1 MMDYLKTDEEQG
13 EALKRWLAQNGL
25 GLLIAIAVGVGSVLG
40 YQQWQQYQINQQS
53 DAAGRYQELI
63 ELSAVNFSDQDTDAD
78 YERLLTVADGLR
90 QSHAGSNYAALG
102 AGIVAAQA
110 VERGD
115 FDLAVSQLTYAEAEL
130 ELPEL
135 KAMAS
140 LRLARLE
147 LELGQGDAALSRVRS
162 MSAEFFKGSRSE
174 LEGDILVALEKPLE
188 ARDAYLK
195 AQASLTEAGLNTAVV
210 DLKLSALPEGS

>member
-1 MMDYLKTDEEQG
+1 MDYLKTDEEQG

-25 GLLIAIAVGVGSVLG
+25 GLLVAIAVGVGSVLG

-63 ELSAVNFSDQDTDAD
+63 ELSAVNFAEQDTDAD

-115 FDLAVSQLTYAEAEL
+115 FDLAVSQLTYAEGEL

-174 LEGDILVALEKPLE
+174 LEGDILVALDKPLD

>member
-25 GLLIAIAVGVGSVLG
+25 GLLVAIAVGVGSVLG

-63 ELSAVNFSDQDTDAD
+63 ELSAVNFAEQDTDAD
-78 YERLLTVADGLR
+78 YDRLLAVADGLR

-102 AGIVAAQA
+102 AAIVAAQA

-174 LEGDILVALEKPLE
+174 LEGDILVTLNKPLE

-195 AQASLTEAGLNTAVV
+195 AQTSLTDAGLNTAVV

>member
-1 MMDYLKTDEEQG
+1 MDYLKTDEEQG

-25 GLLIAIAVGVGSVLG
+25 GLLVAIAVGVGSVLG

-63 ELSAVNFSDQDTDAD
+63 ELSAVNFSEQDTDAD

-147 LELGQGDAALSRVRS
+147 LELGQGDAALNRVRS

>member
-1 MMDYLKTDEEQG
+1 MDYLKTDEEQG

-25 GLLIAIAVGVGSVLG
+25 GLVVAIGVGVGSVLG
-40 YQQWQQYQINQQS
+40 YQQWQQHQIKQQS
-53 DAAGRYQELI
+53 DAASRYQELI
-63 ELSAVNFSDQDTDAD
+63 ELSAMNFADPETASD

-90 QSHAGSNYAALG
+90 QSHSGSNYAALG

-115 FDLAVSQLTYAEAEL
+115 FDLAVSQLTYAETEL

-135 KAMAS
+135 KAMTS

-147 LELGQGDAALSRVRS
+147 LELGEGDSALSRVQS
-162 MSAEFFKGSRSE
+162 LSTVFFQGSRSE
-174 LEGDILVALEKPLE
+174 LEGDILVVLDQPLK
-188 ARDAYLK
+188 ARESYLK
-195 AQASLTEAGLNTAVV
+195 AQAALTEAGLNTAVV
-210 DLKLSALPEGS
+210 DLKLSAVPEGF

>member
-1 MMDYLKTDEEQG
+1 MDYLKTDEEQG

-25 GLLIAIAVGVGSVLG
+25 GLLVAIAVGVGSVLG
-40 YQQWQQYQINQQS
+40 YQQWQKHQINQQS

-63 ELSAVNFSDQDTDAD
+63 ELSAVKFAEQDTDAD
-78 YERLLTVADGLR
+78 YERLLIVADGLR

-135 KAMAS
+135 KAMVS

-174 LEGDILVALEKPLE
+174 LEGDILVALDKPLE

-195 AQASLTEAGLNTAVV
+195 AQTSLTEAGLNTAVV

>member
-25 GLLIAIAVGVGSVLG
+25 GLLVAIGVGVGSVLG

-63 ELSAVNFSDQDTDAD
+63 ELSAVDFAEQDTDAD
-78 YERLLTVADGLR
+78 YERLLIVADSLR

-115 FDLAVSQLTYAEAEL
+115 FDLAVSQLTYAESEL

-147 LELGQGDAALSRVRS
+147 LELGQGDAALNRVRS
-162 MSAEFFKGSRSE
+162 TSAEFFKGSYSE
-174 LEGDILVALEKPLE
+174 LEGDILVALDKPLE
-188 ARDAYLK
+188 ARDAYLE
-195 AQASLTEAGLNTAVV
+195 AQTALTEAGLNTAVV

>member
-1 MMDYLKTDEEQG
+1 MDYLKTDEEQG

-25 GLLIAIAVGVGSVLG
+25 GLLVAIGVGVGSVLG

-63 ELSAVNFSDQDTDAD
+63 ELSAVDFAEQDTDAD
-78 YERLLTVADGLR
+78 YERLLIVADSLR

-115 FDLAVSQLTYAEAEL
+115 FDLAVSQLTYAESEL

-135 KAMAS
+135 KVMAS

-147 LELGQGDAALSRVRS
+147 LELGQGDAALNRVRS
-162 MSAEFFKGSRSE
+162 TSAEFFKGSYSE
-174 LEGDILVALEKPLE
+174 LEGDILVALDKPLE
-188 ARDAYLK
+188 ARDAYLE
-195 AQASLTEAGLNTAVV
+195 AQTALTEAGLNTAVV

>member
-1 MMDYLKTDEEQG
+1 MDYLKTDEEQG

-40 YQQWQQYQINQQS
+40 YQQWQDYQLNQQS

-63 ELSAVNFSDQDTDAD
+63 ELSAVNFAEAETDAD
-78 YERLLTVADGLR
+78 YDRLLSVADGLR
-90 QSHAGSNYAALG
+90 QAHDGSNYAALG

-115 FDLAVSQLTYAEAEL
+115 FDLAVSQLTFAESQL

-147 LELGQGDAALSRVRS
+147 LELGQGDSALDRVRS
-162 MSAEFFKGSRSE
+162 MSSEFFQGSRSE
-174 LEGDILVALEKPLE
+174 LEGDLLVTMEKPLE
-188 ARDAYLK
+188 AREAYLK
-195 AQASLTEAGLNTAVV
+195 AQSSLTEAGLNTAVV

>member
-25 GLLIAIAVGVGSVLG
+25 GLLVAVAVGVGSVLG

-63 ELSAVNFSDQDTDAD
+63 ELSAVNFAEQDTDAD

-147 LELGQGDAALSRVRS
+147 LELGQGDAALGRVRS

-174 LEGDILVALEKPLE
+174 LEGDILVTLDKPLE

-195 AQASLTEAGLNTAVV
+195 AQISLTEAGLNTAVV

>member
-25 GLLIAIAVGVGSVLG
+25 GLLVAIAVGVGSVLG

-63 ELSAVNFSDQDTDAD
+63 ELSAVNFAKQETASD
-78 YERLLTVADGLR
+78 YERLLAVADSLR
-90 QSHAGSNYAALG
+90 QSHGGSNYAALG

-135 KAMAS
+135 KAIAS

-147 LELGQGDAALSRVRS
+147 LELGQGDAALNRVRS
-162 MSAEFFKGSRSE
+162 ISVEFFKGSRSE
-174 LEGDILVALEKPLE
+174 LEGDILVALDKPLQ

-195 AQASLTEAGLNTAVV
+195 AQTALTEAGLNTAVV

>member
-25 GLLIAIAVGVGSVLG
+25 GLVVAIGVGVGSVLG
-40 YQQWQQYQINQQS
+40 YQQWQQHQINQQS
-53 DAAGRYQELI
+53 DAADRYQELI
-63 ELSAVNFSDQDTDAD
+63 ELSAINFADPETASD

-115 FDLAVSQLTYAEAEL
+115 FDLAVSQLTYAETEL

-135 KAMAS
+135 KAMTS

-147 LELGQGDAALSRVRS
+147 LELGEGDSALSRVQS
-162 MSAEFFKGSRSE
+162 LSTEFFQGSRSE
-174 LEGDILVALEKPLE
+174 LEGDILVALDQPLK
-188 ARDAYLK
+188 AREAYLE
-195 AQASLTEAGLNTAVV
+195 AQASLTKAGLNTAVV

>member
-25 GLLIAIAVGVGSVLG
+25 GLLVAIAVGVGSVLG

-63 ELSAVNFSDQDTDAD
+63 ELSAVNFSEQDTDAD

-147 LELGQGDAALSRVRS
+147 LELGQGDAALNRVRS

-188 ARDAYLK
+188 AREAYLR

>member
-25 GLLIAIAVGVGSVLG
+25 GLLVAIAVGVGSVLG

-63 ELSAVNFSDQDTDAD
+63 ELSAINFSEQDTDAD

-147 LELGQGDAALSRVRS
+147 LELGQGDAALNRVRS

-188 ARDAYLK
+188 AREAYLR

>member
-1 MMDYLKTDEEQG
+1 MDYLKTDEEQG

-25 GLLIAIAVGVGSVLG
+25 GLLVAIAVGVGSVLG
-40 YQQWQQYQINQQS
+40 YQQWQQHQINQQS

-63 ELSAVNFSDQDTDAD
+63 ELSAVNFAEQDTDAD
-78 YERLLTVADGLR
+78 YERLLIVGDGLR

-147 LELGQGDAALSRVRS
+147 LELGRGDAALSRVRS

-174 LEGDILVALEKPLE
+174 LEGDILVALDKPLE

-195 AQASLTEAGLNTAVV
+195 AQTSLTEAGLNTAVV

>member
-1 MMDYLKTDEEQG
+1 MDYLKTDEEQG

-25 GLLIAIAVGVGSVLG
+25 GLILAIGVGVGSVLG
-40 YQQWQQYQINQQS
+40 YQQWHQHQINQQS
-53 DAAGRYQELI
+53 DAAGRYQGLI
-63 ELSAVNFSDQDTDAD
+63 ELSEINFANPETASD
-78 YERLLTVADGLR
+78 YEYLLTVANGLR

-115 FDLAVSQLTYAEAEL
+115 FDLAVSQLTYAETEL

-135 KAMAS
+135 KAMTS

-147 LELGQGDAALSRVRS
+147 LELGEGDSALSRVQS
-162 MSAEFFKGSRSE
+162 MSTEFFQGSRSE
-174 LEGDILVALEKPLE
+174 LEGDILVALDQPLK
-188 ARDAYLK
+188 AREAYLK

>member
-1 MMDYLKTDEEQG
+1 MDYFKTDEEQG

-25 GLLIAIAVGVGSVLG
+25 GLVVAIGVGVGSVLG
-40 YQQWQQYQINQQS
+40 YQQWHQHQINQQS
-53 DAAGRYQELI
+53 DAAGRYQGLI
-63 ELSAVNFSDQDTDAD
+63 ELSAINFANPETASD

-115 FDLAVSQLTYAEAEL
+115 LDLAVSQLTYAETEL

-135 KAMAS
+135 KAMTS

-147 LELGQGDAALSRVRS
+147 LELGEGDSALSRVQS
-162 MSAEFFKGSRSE
+162 MSTEFFQGSRSE
-174 LEGDILVALEKPLE
+174 LEGDILVAIDQPLK
-188 ARDAYLK
+188 AREAYLK

>member
-1 MMDYLKTDEEQG
+1 MDYLKTDEEQG

-25 GLLIAIAVGVGSVLG
+25 GLVVAIGVGVGSVLG
-40 YQQWQQYQINQQS
+40 YQQWQQHQINQQS
-53 DAAGRYQELI
+53 DAAGLYQELI
-63 ELSAVNFSDQDTDAD
+63 ELSAINFADPETASD

-90 QSHAGSNYAALG
+90 QSHAGSNYAAIG

-115 FDLAVSQLTYAEAEL
+115 FDLAVSQLTYAETEL

-135 KAMAS
+135 KVMTS

-147 LELGQGDAALSRVRS
+147 LELGEGDSALSRVQS
-162 MSAEFFKGSRSE
+162 MSTEFFQGSRSE
-174 LEGDILVALEKPLE
+174 LEGDILVALDQPLK
-188 ARDAYLK
+188 AREAYLE

>member
-25 GLLIAIAVGVGSVLG
+25 GLLVAIAVGVGSVLG

-63 ELSAVNFSDQDTDAD
+63 ELSAVNFSEQDTDAD

-147 LELGQGDAALSRVRS
+147 LELGQGDAALNRVRS

-188 ARDAYLK
+188 AREAYLR
-195 AQASLTEAGLNTAVV
+195 AQASLTDAGLNTAVV

>member
-1 MMDYLKTDEEQG
+1 MDYLKTDEEQG

-25 GLLIAIAVGVGSVLG
+25 GLLVAIAVGVGSVLG

-63 ELSAVNFSDQDTDAD
+63 ELSAVNFSEQDTDAD

-147 LELGQGDAALSRVRS
+147 LELGQGDAALNRVRS

-174 LEGDILVALEKPLE
+174 LEGDILVALEQPLE
-188 ARDAYLK
+188 AREAYLR

>member
-1 MMDYLKTDEEQG
+1 MDYLKTDEEQG

-25 GLLIAIAVGVGSVLG
+25 GLLVAIAVGVGSVLG

-63 ELSAVNFSDQDTDAD
+63 ELSAINFSEQDTDAD

-147 LELGQGDAALSRVRS
+147 LELGQGDAALNRVRS

-188 ARDAYLK
+188 AREAYLR

>member
-1 MMDYLKTDEEQG
+1 MDYLKTDEEQG

-25 GLLIAIAVGVGSVLG
+25 GLVVAIGVGVGSVLG
-40 YQQWQQYQINQQS
+40 YQQWQQHQINQQS
-53 DAAGRYQELI
+53 DAAGHYQELI
-63 ELSAVNFSDQDTDAD
+63 ELSAMNFADPKTESD

-115 FDLAVSQLTYAEAEL
+115 FDLAVSQLTYAETEL
-130 ELPEL
+130 QLPEL
-135 KAMAS
+135 KAMTS

-147 LELGQGDAALSRVRS
+147 LELGEVDSAFSRLQS
-162 MSAEFFKGSRSE
+162 MSTEFFQGSRSE
-174 LEGDILVALEKPLE
+174 LEGDILVALDQPLK
-188 ARDAYLK
+188 AREAYLE

>member
-25 GLLIAIAVGVGSVLG
+25 GLLVAIGVGVGSVLG

-63 ELSAVNFSDQDTDAD
+63 ELSAVDFAEQDTDAD
-78 YERLLTVADGLR
+78 YERLLIVADSLR

-115 FDLAVSQLTYAEAEL
+115 FDLAVSQLTYAESEL

-135 KAMAS
+135 KVMAS

-147 LELGQGDAALSRVRS
+147 LELGQGDAALNRVRS
-162 MSAEFFKGSRSE
+162 TSAEFFKGSYSE
-174 LEGDILVALEKPLE
+174 LEGDILVALNKPLE
-188 ARDAYLK
+188 ARDAYLE
-195 AQASLTEAGLNTAVV
+195 AQTALTEAGLNTAVV

>member
-1 MMDYLKTDEEQG
+1 MDYLKTDEEQG

-25 GLLIAIAVGVGSVLG
+25 GLLVAVAVGVGSVLG

-63 ELSAVNFSDQDTDAD
+63 ELSAVNFAEQDTDAD

-130 ELPEL
+130 EPPEL
-135 KAMAS
+135 KAMTS

-174 LEGDILVALEKPLE
+174 LEGDILVTLDKPLE

-195 AQASLTEAGLNTAVV
+195 AQTSLTEAGLNTAVV

>member
-1 MMDYLKTDEEQG
+1 MDYLKTDEEQG

-63 ELSAVNFSDQDTDAD
+63 ELSAVNFSEQDTDAD